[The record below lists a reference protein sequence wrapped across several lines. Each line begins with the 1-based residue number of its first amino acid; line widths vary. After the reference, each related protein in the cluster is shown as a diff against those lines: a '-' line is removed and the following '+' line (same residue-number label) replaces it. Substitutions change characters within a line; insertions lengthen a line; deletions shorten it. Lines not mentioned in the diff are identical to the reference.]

1 MAMTIYKKG
10 AENFTY
16 HLAKDA
22 IWAFLGD
29 HRSVRQYLA
38 SLTNRLEKYGDSE
51 DEGDLEKYQNALEEA
66 TAAAN
71 ELARKIK
78 NENGDDFCGAYYK
91 QLLAAVYDEV
101 NIPN

>member
-1 MAMTIYKKG
+1 MAKNNYTAG
-10 AENFTY
+10 VENFTY
-16 HLAKDA
+16 HLAQDA

-78 NENGDDFCGAYYK
+78 CENDNDFSGAYYK
-91 QLLAAVYDEV
+91 HLLAAVYDEI